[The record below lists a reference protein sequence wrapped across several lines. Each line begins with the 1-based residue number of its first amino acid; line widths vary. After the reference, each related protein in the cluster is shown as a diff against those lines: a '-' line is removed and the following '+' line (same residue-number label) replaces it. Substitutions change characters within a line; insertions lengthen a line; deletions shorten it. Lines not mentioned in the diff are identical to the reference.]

1 MFMIRNDSL
10 QIQTGKGIRA
20 RRVPHHASPL
30 LWPNGELPLRAMI
43 ATLNVIMR
51 VIAIDGTYL
60 FSEGGALAQ
69 IGRAPGDIVG
79 QSIYVVLAHLPDV
92 LADMRRALA
101 GETLHTTRDVNGKVW
116 ESRYSPLYEGD
127 TLIGTMYVAMDV
139 TARVRVEEALR
150 ESETQLRHQ
159 ATHDAL
165 TGLLNRTHFL
175 QRLTQTLADAEPGG
189 TQGAQ
194 GAQTAVLFLD
204 LDGFKH
210 VNDRHGHA
218 AGDAVLTATAE
229 RLQKCVRLRGRRH
242 TYDAIGRLGGDEF
255 IVLLVNIPTVDM
267 GARVAARVATAL
279 AAPIPIEDYTVHITA
294 SIGIALS
301 RAPGASAEAVIYAA
315 DAAMYTA
322 KRTGVGQQ
330 HIAIASV

>member
-1 MFMIRNDSL
+1 MIRNNPL
-10 QIQTGKGIRA
+10 HIQAGKGVRA
-20 RRVPHHASPL
+20 EQVPHHVPPS

-43 ATLNVIMR
+43 ANLNVIMR

-69 IGRAPGDIVG
+69 IGRTPGDIVG

-92 LADMRRALA
+92 LADIRRALT
-101 GETLHTTRDVNGKVW
+101 GETLYTTREVNGKVW

-139 TARVRVEEALR
+139 TARVRVEESLR
-150 ESETQLRHQ
+150 ESETQLRYQ

-175 QRLTQTLADAEPGG
+175 QRLTQTLAEAELGG
-189 TQGAQ
+189 TQGSQ

-204 LDGFKH
+204 LDGFKR
-210 VNDRHGHA
+210 VNDLYGHA

-229 RLQKCVRLRGRRH
+229 RLQECVRLRGRRH
-242 TYDAIGRLGGDEF
+242 VYDAIGRFGGDEF
-255 IVLLVNIPTVDM
+255 IVLLVNISTVGM
-267 GARVAARVATAL
+267 VARVAARVATAL
-279 AAPIPIEDYTVHITA
+279 AVPIHIGDYAVHITA

-301 RAPGASAEAVIYAA
+301 RAPGAQAEAVIYAA

-322 KRTGVGQQ
+322 KRTGVGQ
-330 HIAIASV
+330 HRIA